1 MIPLRP
7 RRLIGRHRELRE
19 VVESIA
25 LSPVTTLT
33 GPGGVGK
40 TALAIAVAA
49 ACGGDFPDGVTVAWL
64 GSVRSPELV
73 PAEVA
78 AQLEL
83 LVARTRSRGRRA
95 VNAARSSASISM
107 STAPR

>member
-1 MIPLRP
+1 MSDEATPSVAATRPPGRLNLLRP
-7 RRLIGRHRELRE
+7 RRLIGRESELRE
-19 VVESIA
+19 VGESIA

-49 ACGGDFPDGVTVAWL
+49 ACSGEFPDGVTVAWL

-73 PAEVA
+73 AAEVA

-83 LVARTRSRGRRA
+83 PQSGGQ
-95 VNAARSSASISM
+95 SYED
-107 STAPR
+107 